1 MRENHSAT
9 AVPLEA
15 KLVQGVPLGVVRL
28 QQRHEGL
35 PLVPHDLPASEAPH
49 RDDHPPPGLRRRLA

>member
-15 KLVQGVPLGVVRL
+15 KLVQGVPERNGVQGERTAQV
-28 QQRHEGL
+28 
-35 PLVPHDLPASEAPH
+35 DIMFIW
-49 RDDHPPPGLRRRLA
+49 